1 MVTARSPAGCE
12 LRVHP
17 SRTNLQN
24 LHMFATTDRVASRD
38 HRYMSSRIGGRKMI
52 LPLAAVL
59 TVAGIASYAQ
69 TTASVAEIKMT
80 AEKYDFT
87 PDTVTVKKGDRV
99 KLVITAL
106 DHEHGIKIE
115 ALHIN
120 QKLPKGEPVTLEFV
134 ASQAGTFPF
143 QCSQFCGLG
152 HKKMK
157 GTLVVE

>member
-1 MVTARSPAGCE
+1 MKKSRIAAGCE
-12 LRVHP
+12 LRVNP
-17 SRTNLQN
+17 SHTNLQK
-24 LHMFATTDRVASRD
+24 LHMSATTNRVAPRD
-38 HRYMSSRIGGRKMI
+38 HRYMSSRIGERKMMI
-52 LPLAAVL
+52 ALAAVL
-59 TVAGIASYAQ
+59 TVAGIGSYAQ
-69 TTASVAEIKMT
+69 STAPIAEINMT

-87 PDTVTVKKGDRV
+87 PETVTVKKGDRV

-106 DHEHGIKIE
+106 DHDHGIKIE

-134 ASQAGTFPF
+134 AGQAGNFPF